1 MKKLTKILAVT
12 GVVAG
17 LGVSA
22 LPLGSY
28 AALDPDDGIIN
39 DTTRITAHVVE
50 AIALNAATN
59 VEIGNGTSTI
69 TPGESGTGSF
79 TVEVATNCL
88 KGFKLSATGG
98 DLTSTESNT
107 IAPNAS
113 AAAGVEGWSIKGT
126 EGKAGTTAK
135 ALSSTSQVLWTHA
148 ASNAT
153 IDDTETF
160 TITVGTAATTEA
172 GTYQGN
178 IKFVAATVT
187 E

>member
-28 AALDPDDGIIN
+28 ALDPTDGVVDADIHV
-39 DTTRITAHVVE
+39 TAKVIE
-50 AIALNAATN
+50 SIALSAGDD
-59 VEIGNGTSTI
+59 VVIGNGTSTLVPN
-69 TPGESGTGSF
+69 TSGTGTF

-88 KGFKLSATGG
+88 KGFTLSATGET
-98 DLTSTESNT
+98 LTSEEGNT
-107 IAPNAS
+107 IAPNAA
-113 AAAGVEGWSIKGT
+113 AAAGTEGWSIKGT

-135 ALSSTSQVLWTHA
+135 ALSSTAQVLWTHA
-148 ASNAT
+148 ASTTT

-160 TITVGTAATTEA
+160 TVTVGTDKTTEA
-172 GTYQGN
+172 GVYEGDIDFT
-178 IKFVAATVT
+178 AAVVK
-187 E
+187 